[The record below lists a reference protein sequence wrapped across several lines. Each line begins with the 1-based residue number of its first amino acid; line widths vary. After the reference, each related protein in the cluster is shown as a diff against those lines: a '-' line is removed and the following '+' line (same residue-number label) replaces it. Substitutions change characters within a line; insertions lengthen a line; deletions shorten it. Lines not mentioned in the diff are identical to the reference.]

1 MEHPDFIPKKTISI
15 ALMPALDD
23 EFTPYLAGNAILVN
37 DRLLKEDCF
46 TSRIIKKFEAKIS
59 DKGLIREEITGK
71 VPDVIAGQLAHLDQR
86 GIAKTG
92 ATLKK
97 GDIII
102 GKVSPKSRTELPPE
116 EMLLHAIFG
125 RVDFVK
131 DTSIEMPYTDGGIVT
146 AADYKQNAKGVIESA
161 TVSVAIRKHLGIGD
175 VLRDE
180 SGNCGVV
187 ARFFTSLPV
196 YQGLEEIDAV
206 AASSSAFLPN
216 IKDSVTKSVWRI
228 GDDDDL
234 YLYPPDIKTPEQL
247 FALRNEK
254 SECQFMGQAKI
265 GHITLEKT
273 TNLVEEKIM
282 ARSSGP
288 YGIISQQP
296 LATDRQT
303 GYHQPA
309 RITEAEISALE
320 NYPAI
325 INDALTTRSD
335 AVKKRL
341 LAVEELINK
350 GTFQINDQPPGVTD
364 KPANLESVILYLKAL
379 CLDAGFENGQL
390 IIQPASSAQIRFW
403 SSGQV
408 KKPETINWRTWRPEM
423 DGLFDERIFGPEID
437 WQCNCGKYKGVKYK
451 GVRCDRC
458 GVEITT
464 SDARHKRIGHIELAV
479 EAVHPYFQD
488 YFAGLL
494 NISRPA
500 AKSAIYYKG
509 EGGAALNKFIGQLR
523 KETQPDWMILKNIPV
538 LPPGLRPIVYTADRG
553 VVSSDLNELYK
564 NLIKANN
571 KLLVLKKAKA
581 PSVIIQHASRL
592 LQRAID
598 HLFWNGYGGAASV
611 TDYLNDELGKFW
623 MKYCDYSGLAN
634 VAPDVALG
642 KDECGLRRDALVELY
657 QPLVIWRLK
666 SAGIADRIKSARKLI
681 EDYQRGVSLYE
692 EIITEELEKAIASRP
707 LIITCG
713 NRVTALWPKIRP
725 YEAIGINPEMCR
737 ALGLA
742 LDGRKV
748 GIHLPLAE
756 DAVIEA
762 KSFIGRV
769 LEGTGEIA
777 SVFSGLFTCTAER
790 QRSPA
795 PAGSP
800 SERVDNSP
808 KPLIDAV
815 IAGKSLPL
823 SKLDRYI
830 VS

>member
-1 MEHPDFIPKKTISI
+1 MTSHPGLLINQQIWNQLYSILRRCAWMPGLRTASSSSSRHQAPKSGSGRPARSRSRILSI
-15 ALMPALDD
+15 GAPGARKWTGSLMNASSGLRL
-23 EFTPYLAGNAILVN
+23 TGNAIAAN
-37 DRLLKEDCF
+37 
-46 TSRIIKKFEAKIS
+46 
-59 DKGLIREEITGK
+59 IRELNT
-71 VPDVIAGQLAHLDQR
+71 
-86 GIAKTG
+86 
-92 ATLKK
+92 K
-97 GDIII
+97 G
-102 GKVSPKSRTELPPE
+102 
-116 EMLLHAIFG
+116 
-125 RVDFVK
+125 
-131 DTSIEMPYTDGGIVT
+131 
-146 AADYKQNAKGVIESA
+146 
-161 TVSVAIRKHLGIGD
+161 
-175 VLRDE
+175 
-180 SGNCGVV
+180 
-187 ARFFTSLPV
+187 
-196 YQGLEEIDAV
+196 
-206 AASSSAFLPN
+206 
-216 IKDSVTKSVWRI
+216 
-228 GDDDDL
+228 
-234 YLYPPDIKTPEQL
+234 
-247 FALRNEK
+247 
-254 SECQFMGQAKI
+254 
-265 GHITLEKT
+265 
-273 TNLVEEKIM
+273 
-282 ARSSGP
+282 
-288 YGIISQQP
+288 
-296 LATDRQT
+296 
-303 GYHQPA
+303 
-309 RITEAEISALE
+309 
-320 NYPAI
+320 
-325 INDALTTRSD
+325 SD
-335 AVKKRL
+335 A
-341 LAVEELINK
+341 
-350 GTFQINDQPPGVTD
+350 T
-364 KPANLESVILYLKAL
+364 
-379 CLDAGFENGQL
+379 
-390 IIQPASSAQIRFW
+390 
-403 SSGQV
+403 
-408 KKPETINWRTWRPEM
+408 
-423 DGLFDERIFGPEID
+423 
-437 WQCNCGKYKGVKYK
+437 
-451 GVRCDRC
+451 
-458 GVEITT
+458 
-464 SDARHKRIGHIELAV
+464 V

-571 KLLVLKKAKA
+571 KLQVLKKAKA

-692 EIITEELEKAIASRP
+692 EIITDELEKAIASRP